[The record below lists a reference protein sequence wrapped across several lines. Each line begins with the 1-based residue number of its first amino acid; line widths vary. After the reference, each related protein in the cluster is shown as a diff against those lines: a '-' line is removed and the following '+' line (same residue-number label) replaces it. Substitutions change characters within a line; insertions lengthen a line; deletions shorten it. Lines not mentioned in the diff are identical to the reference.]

1 MNPVEADLKG
11 GELWLLAAV
20 DRGAEGA
27 WLFFFDRASYRKT
40 A

>member
-20 DRGAEGA
+20 DRVAEGA
-27 WLFFFDRASYRKT
+27 WLT
-40 A
+40 ALRQMRP